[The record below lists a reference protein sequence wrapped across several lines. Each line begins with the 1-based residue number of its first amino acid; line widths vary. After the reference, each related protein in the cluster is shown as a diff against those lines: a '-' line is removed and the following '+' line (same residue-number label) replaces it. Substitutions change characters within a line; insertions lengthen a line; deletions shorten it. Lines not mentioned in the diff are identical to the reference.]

1 LACSTRLLI
10 QTSLFTTKKSL
21 EIYFS
26 ESKKLNFVIQCVR
39 KVRNKFD
46 KIEST
51 YLLSSEKNLEEG
63 VKNCILYFTYVDN
76 FSSPNYDVI
85 NIFFSW
91 SVRPSYYV
99 NDEWKKSVLYIT
111 IFFEKMT
118 NFIWKI
124 WIIWW
129 VNCDVT
135 GTRSPPL
142 F

>member
-1 LACSTRLLI
+1 VKYLFYSKTLFENVSVVFVQYCFFLACSTRLLI

-63 VKNCILYFTYVDN
+63 VKNCIYFTYVDN

-85 NIFFSW
+85 NIFFLWHSPLF
-91 SVRPSYYV
+91 STLSDRPSYYP
-99 NDEWKKSVLYIT
+99 NDE
-111 IFFEKMT
+111 
-118 NFIWKI
+118 
-124 WIIWW
+124 
-129 VNCDVT
+129 
-135 GTRSPPL
+135 
-142 F
+142 